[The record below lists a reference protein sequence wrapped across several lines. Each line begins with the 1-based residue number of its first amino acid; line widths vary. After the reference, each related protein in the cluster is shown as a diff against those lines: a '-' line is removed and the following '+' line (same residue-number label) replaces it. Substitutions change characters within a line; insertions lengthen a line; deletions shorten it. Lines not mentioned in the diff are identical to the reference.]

1 MKKVSTVVR
10 TVVVALSV
18 LLPTLASAEQKMMD
32 PSMDAQSPTMKKE
45 MAAPLETKKDTMRK
59 KTMEKGRTDMDKQE
73 MNKDMA
79 TPMDAKKGM

>member
-18 LLPTLASAEQKMMD
+18 LLPSLASAEQKMMD

-45 MAAPLETKKDTMRK
+45 MAAPMEAKKDTMRK
-59 KTMEKGRTDMDKQE
+59 KTMINCKTD